1 MDIMNKTYELIDV
14 LDNSKLFK
22 DLSLYKERIMK
33 NNTLRDLIDKCNH
46 EEDKYILLSLKKDL
60 YKYEEY
66 VEYNRIYNE
75 IMYIVMDINNRYKSL
90 FNERMCNK

>member
-14 LDNSKLFK
+14 LDNSDLFK
-22 DLSLYKERIMK
+22 ELSFYKEKIM
-33 NNTLRDLIDKCNH
+33 NNKTLRELIDKCNG
-46 EEDKYILLSLKKDL
+46 EQDKYVLLSLKKDL

-75 IMYIVMDINNRYKSL
+75 IMYIIMDINSKYKAL
-90 FNERMCNK
+90 FNERKCHK